1 MTPLDIPPPRARRR
15 TALVGCLLLLW
26 TATAGCAD
34 DDRLPTARDALAV
47 LRLLRDSGRVAEQLE
62 SDPTFWARDTDQPLT
77 HDERAWLLPL
87 FASFVDQDLA
97 LASYSDRFLS
107 GAPSRRDERSQALV
121 RAVGVAAYARML
133 RERLRL
139 LGLVSDNTA
148 IFAALDEGS
157 PEHGIAIG
165 QLTRVAIE
173 TARPD
178 AVLRLDIG
186 VDALRSA
193 RTTLPAP
200 AEAPKDF
207 NQAWKLLKDKQIADK
222 KGVDLPPEKKQSL
235 AKLDVDPMAA
245 EVVDRALATAEEA
258 RKAYHKI
265 GGKLLRHIIGVML
278 GNEIAGVLDPIVADI
293 ALWLGDTRLR
303 NQGKHL
309 ISEAQLDA
317 LVPTLQ
323 PGDVIV
329 ERRNWYLS
337 NLGLPG
343 FWPHAALF
351 VGSRAEL
358 EAWADDDG
366 VRALFPQG
374 LVAHLE
380 AESPEAF
387 AAWVGETMSDATDEA
402 ADDGP
407 ARVIEAVSEGV
418 VFTSLHHSCLADHVA
433 FLRPRRSKAE
443 RAYAIAESFRHFGK
457 PYDFDFDFQTITALV
472 CSELVYTAYDLPS
485 SVGARLDLDPLPSVM
500 GRVTLPPN
508 DIIARFDA
516 EFGTD
521 AQQFDFVAFLDGD
534 ESAGVAYERT
544 AEDLRTSWLRPKWD
558 LNQ

>member
-1 MTPLDIPPPRARRR
+1 MTPFDPPSPRARRR
-15 TALVGCLLLLW
+15 TAIVGCLLTLW
-26 TATAGCAD
+26 STLAGCAA
-34 DDRLPTARDALAV
+34 DDRLPTSRDALAV

-62 SDPTFWARDTDQPLT
+62 SDPDFWARDADKPLT

-97 LASYSDRFLS
+97 LASYADRFLS

-121 RAVGVAAYARML
+121 RAVGLAAYARML

-139 LGLVSDNTA
+139 LGLVSDNTS

-157 PEHGIAIG
+157 PENGIAIG
-165 QLTRVAIE
+165 QLTRIAIE

-200 AEAPKDF
+200 SEAPKDF

-222 KGVDLPPEKKQSL
+222 KGVDLPPEKKQEL

-245 EVVDRALATAEEA
+245 EVVDRALSTADEA
-258 RKAYHKI
+258 RKAYHQI
-265 GGKLLRHIIGVML
+265 GGKLLRHVIGVML

-303 NQGKHL
+303 DQGKHL
-309 ISEAQLDA
+309 ISEEQLDA
-317 LVPTLQ
+317 LVPVLQ

-380 AESPEAF
+380 ANAPEAF
-387 AAWVGETMSDATDEA
+387 AAWVGEESAANAEA
-402 ADDGP
+402 ETEP

-516 EFGTD
+516 EYGTA
-521 AQQFDFVAFLDGD
+521 AQQLDFVAFLDGD
-534 ESAGVAYERT
+534 ESAGIAHEGT
-544 AEDLRTSWLRPKWD
+544 AEDLRASWLRPKWD